1 MRVLITNLFIHSN
14 SGTETVSA
22 LLADGLRQAG
32 HDVAVF
38 APTLGGLAQGMRAR
52 GHKVHDRIAEITEKP
67 DVIHAHHLTPTLIAM
82 ARFPDVPIV
91 FTCHSSFFEVEAPM
105 LHPQIRQWVAVD
117 EACRAKSLSH
127 GVPSDRLSIIHNA
140 VDLKRFKPR
149 QPLPTKP
156 VRGLLLTKN
165 REHQQAVRQACAIMD
180 ISLDEMGPATGKISG
195 EIEKD
200 LVNYDIV
207 FATARMAIEAA
218 TVGCAV
224 IVCDARGFAGLLSTG
239 NMKRWRDW
247 NLGVGLLSE
256 PTTIENVTRA
266 ISEYD
271 AGDTRSVMLYM
282 RSVAGLDAYID
293 DYVQIYQNA
302 VEDHT
307 PLNTTE
313 CHLAS
318 AHWIE
323 ELAVTSEKR
332 KWHAIAT
339 ELGQLQE
346 NNYQDVF
353 LARLGDVEAGL
364 RDVRRDAQES
374 SVSVGN
380 RLDAT
385 NDLLASINGSTAAV
399 GRFTEQARNF
409 YQALIP
415 TSVRKVLYRWRQQ

>member
-1 MRVLITNLFIHSN
+1 MNVT
-14 SGTETVSA
+14 
-22 LLADGLRQAG
+22 
-32 HDVAVF
+32 
-38 APTLGGLAQGMRAR
+38 
-52 GHKVHDRIAEITEKP
+52 
-67 DVIHAHHLTPTLIAM
+67 
-82 ARFPDVPIV
+82 
-91 FTCHSSFFEVEAPM
+91 
-105 LHPQIRQWVAVD
+105 
-117 EACRAKSLSH
+117 
-127 GVPSDRLSIIHNA
+127 
-140 VDLKRFKPR
+140 
-149 QPLPTKP
+149 
-156 VRGLLLTKN
+156 
-165 REHQQAVRQACAIMD
+165 
-180 ISLDEMGPATGKISG
+180 LDEMGPATGKISG

-218 TVGCAV
+218 AVGCSV
-224 IVCDARGFAGLLSTG
+224 IVCDARGFAGRLSTA
-239 NMKRWRDW
+239 NIERWRDW
-247 NLGVGLLSE
+247 NLGVGLLSQ
-256 PTTIENVTRA
+256 PTTIENVTQA

-271 AGDTRSVMLYM
+271 ADDAHRVMLYM

-293 DYVQIYQNA
+293 DYVRIYQKA

-307 PLNTTE
+307 PLDTTE

-323 ELAVTSEKR
+323 ELVVTIEKR

-339 ELGQLQE
+339 ELGQHQE

-399 GRFTEQARNF
+399 GRFTDQARNF

-415 TSVRKVLYRWRQQ
+415 ASVRKLLYRWRQQ